1 MATLKLK
8 AFGPSGEHAARAAE
22 LYSLCYVLHGDC
34 HYEGH
39 TRMIEVEHRV
49 SALTTAGA
57 TEFSLLR
64 ADGVE
69 IATHDDLIHRVG
81 TAAAVEPHKHSV

>member
-8 AFGPSGEHAARAAE
+8 AFGPSGDHAARAVE

-39 TRMIEVEHRV
+39 ARMIEVEHRV
-49 SALTTAGA
+49 SALAAAGA
-57 TEFSLLR
+57 TEFSLLM
-64 ADGVE
+64 ADGAE
-69 IATHDDLIHRVG
+69 IATHDDLVHRVG
-81 TAAAVEPHKHSV
+81 TAAAVVSHKHGV